1 MNIYL
6 LYQGEGIQ
14 IRTLPCCTVDNK
26 IEMLKALFIFWNPFL
41 YNCGKNFDNHVNFLK
56 SHEISWYLCDMSI
69 YEMLM
74 SVKYEI
80 LYVVCSAVIIDQPP
94 LPNKVCRHED
104 SVSNSHILVPWWSG
118 IKYYSP
124 YVPWMSHITRL
135 LNVRFRL
142 LLHLAAVSWIC

>member
-14 IRTLPCCTVDNK
+14 IKTLPCCTVDNK
-26 IEMLKALFIFWNPFL
+26 IEMLKTLSIFWNPFL

-80 LYVVCSAVIIDQPP
+80 LYVVCSAVIIGQPP
-94 LPNKVCRHED
+94 LPNLGIFLCSWYNSWSKFSYNEFNIYISRIFFEIFISSLIFHEMWI
-104 SVSNSHILVPWWSG
+104 SS
-118 IKYYSP
+118 
-124 YVPWMSHITRL
+124 
-135 LNVRFRL
+135 
-142 LLHLAAVSWIC
+142 LHG